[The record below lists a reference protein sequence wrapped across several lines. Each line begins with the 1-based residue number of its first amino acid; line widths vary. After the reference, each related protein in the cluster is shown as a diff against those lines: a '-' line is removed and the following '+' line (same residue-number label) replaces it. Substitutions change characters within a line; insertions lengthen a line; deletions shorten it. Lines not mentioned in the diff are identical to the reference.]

1 MDEFI
6 PAGIRPMT
14 VAQSD
19 EKDYGIFYGKAC
31 ILDRGLECLGA
42 EESDP
47 TR

>member
-1 MDEFI
+1 
-6 PAGIRPMT
+6 MT
-14 VAQSD
+14 DGQSD
-19 EKDYGIFYGKAC
+19 EKGYGIFYRKAH